1 MSDGA
6 GAVSQCAPLAEPDG
20 AAPDGEVAG
29 EGLAD
34 PPALQAA
41 ASVPATRIAA
51 HSPVK
56 DRVRGMATA

>member
-1 MSDGA
+1 MPDGA
-6 GAVSQCAPLAEPDG
+6 GAVSQVAPAAAPEG

-34 PPALQAA
+34 PPALLAA
-41 ASVPATRIAA
+41 TNVPATRIAA
-51 HSPVK
+51 REPAR

>member
-1 MSDGA
+1 MPDGA
-6 GAVSQCAPLAEPDG
+6 GAVSQVAPAAVPEG

-41 ASVPATRIAA
+41 TNVPATRIAA
-51 HSPVK
+51 HDPAR
-56 DRVRGMATA
+56 DRFRGMATA